1 MTFKA
6 LLDTLATV
14 SGHSAPRLRL
24 PWRAA
29 MAIGFA
35 DQFVARL
42 RGRDPRIPLDG
53 VRMARHSMWVNC
65 TKAQQQLGFA
75 PGPIDRALQHAV
87 EWYRQHGYVQTRT
100 GPTCR
105 NVRCSS

>member
-42 RGRDPRIPLDG
+42 RGRDHVFRST
-53 VRMARHSMWVNC
+53 ASEW
-65 TKAQQQLGFA
+65 
-75 PGPIDRALQHAV
+75 RATAC
-87 EWYRQHGYVQTRT
+87 G
-100 GPTCR
+100 
-105 NVRCSS
+105 